1 MNFEQQQVAIGA
13 AVGQDLEVGDEEEES
28 VYIKD
33 NVVMRRIQIEGE
45 DQEYLMDPEG
55 NIYDMQGN
63 FIGTANANELE
74 EMEEDGTN
82 GGQQNIL
89 DDPTLMD
96 EQQLIN

>member
-1 MNFEQQQVAIGA
+1 MAGA
-13 AVGQDLEVGDEEEES
+13 EGEEEEES

-45 DQEYLMDPEG
+45 DQEYLMDPDG

-74 EMEEDGTN
+74 EMEDDGTAQDN
-82 GGQQNIL
+82 LAAGNNA
-89 DDPTLMD
+89 
-96 EQQLIN
+96 E

>member
-1 MNFEQQQVAIGA
+1 MLGGQEMAGA
-13 AVGQDLEVGDEEEES
+13 EGEEEEES

-45 DQEYLMDPEG
+45 DQEYLMDPDG

-74 EMEEDGTN
+74 EMEDDGTAQDN
-82 GGQQNIL
+82 LAVGNNA
-89 DDPTLMD
+89 
-96 EQQLIN
+96 E

>member
-1 MNFEQQQVAIGA
+1 VLGGQEMAGA
-13 AVGQDLEVGDEEEES
+13 EGEEEEES

-45 DQEYLMDPEG
+45 DQEYLMDPDG

-74 EMEEDGTN
+74 EMEDDGTAQDN
-82 GGQQNIL
+82 LAAGNNA
-89 DDPTLMD
+89 
-96 EQQLIN
+96 E